1 MDTITDE
8 AVQMVLTNET
18 INKKVVNPLKNR
30 VVYPILIYTFIF
42 NILLISI
49 LGYIAYKI

>member
-1 MDTITDE
+1 MTDE

-18 INKKVVNPLKNR
+18 INNKVMKPLKNK
-30 VVYPILIYTFIF
+30 VVYPIILYNIIF
-42 NILLISI
+42 NLILICI